1 MGWLMNP
8 IYNAI
13 SWILLR
19 WHWVWDHILPDGR
32 FLGTTWDWVLAIVFL
47 VITVRIILF
56 PIFVKQIRSQR
67 AMQALAPKVKE
78 LQAKYKGD
86 QQTLREEMLK
96 LYQTEKVNPLM
107 GCLPLLLQIPV
118 FFGLFHV
125 LSYINPFQTN
135 KTQYGWT
142 VGEFD
147 GAAGSSLFTAP
158 IPARFAD
165 GAQQL
170 AALGSHGVAVK
181 VVAGI
186 LVLIMMLTTFMTSR
200 QMILKTGWSQDPQ
213 QRMIQK
219 LMLYGIPF
227 SLLLSGWY
235 FPIGVII
242 YWVVQNLF
250 SLGQQYWVL
259 HKYPP
264 PVTEANIP
272 PKTASARARQA
283 AAAKDPSFLARFFLV
298 LPPAPKPATGF
309 VAQDQTRS
317 GLFRRRTAATPPP
330 PPEPRS
336 LAPRPG
342 AKPKVTP
349 TGPTGSE
356 PTGTEPTGTEP
367 TDNGTAA
374 KSGPTSASSSEATP
388 SGSSTK
394 RTAAAKSPPAKVPPA
409 KARPAKQSPA
419 KAPPAKPATT
429 GGVASNGSAA
439 SGASAP
445 GPSAG
450 SGSGSSGAAAGSSP
464 NGGAGSASGGS
475 ATPSSAGGGS
485 ASGASAGSGAGRP
498 RSTTKKASS
507 PPRKGQPHRK
517 GGAKR

>member
-1 MGWLMNP
+1 MSWLMEP

-19 WHWVWDHILPDGR
+19 WHWVWDAILPNGN

-78 LQAKYKGD
+78 LQAKHKGD
-86 QQTLREEMLK
+86 QQTLREEMMK

-118 FFGLFHV
+118 FFGLFHT
-125 LSYINPFQTN
+125 LRYINPFEVN

-142 VGEFD
+142 VDQFNS
-147 GAAGSSLFTAP
+147 ASIARLFTAP
-158 IPARFAD
+158 IAARFAD
-165 GAQQL
+165 SSDHLALLGA
-170 AALGSHGVAVK
+170 HGAAVK
-181 VVAGI
+181 IVAGV

-242 YWVVQNLF
+242 YWVTQNLF

-264 PVTEANIP
+264 PVMESSAP
-272 PKTASARARQA
+272 AKSARERA
-283 AAAKDPSFLARFFLV
+283 ASTNQKGPGFLARFFQV
-298 LPPAPKPATGF
+298 KPAAPKTAGFVGSGQQPKTGFFRRRPEALPPAI
-309 VAQDQTRS
+309 
-317 GLFRRRTAATPPP
+317 
-330 PPEPRS
+330 EPRS

-342 AKPKVTP
+342 AKPKAPPSTPSPSSSSSNGATPDSETPKPATANGTPGKASGAKATP
-349 TGPTGSE
+349 TAKGSGPTKTS
-356 PTGTEPTGTEP
+356 PAKTATGGTSAARGP
-367 TDNGTAA
+367 SANGTAA
-374 KSGPTSASSSEATP
+374 STDAAGDGSGKTGGSTSASTG
-388 SGSSTK
+388 GSS
-394 RTAAAKSPPAKVPPA
+394 
-409 KARPAKQSPA
+409 
-419 KAPPAKPATT
+419 
-429 GGVASNGSAA
+429 NG
-439 SGASAP
+439 
-445 GPSAG
+445 
-450 SGSGSSGAAAGSSP
+450 
-464 NGGAGSASGGS
+464 
-475 ATPSSAGGGS
+475 
-485 ASGASAGSGAGRP
+485 GRP
-498 RSTTKKASS
+498 RAPAKKASGT
-507 PPRKGQPHRK
+507 PRKGQPNRK

>member
-1 MGWLMNP
+1 MEP

-19 WHWVWDHILPDGR
+19 WHWVWDHILPNGQ

-78 LQAKYKGD
+78 LQAKHKGD
-86 QQTLREEMLK
+86 QQTLREEMMK

-118 FFGLFHV
+118 FFGLFHT
-125 LSYINPFQTN
+125 LRYINPFEIN

-142 VGEFD
+142 VDQFNS
-147 GAAGSSLFTAP
+147 ASVARLFTAP
-158 IPARFAD
+158 IAATFAD
-165 GAQQL
+165 GHDKL
-170 AALGSHGVAVK
+170 ALLGSHGVAVK
-181 VVAGI
+181 VVAGV

-242 YWVVQNLF
+242 YWVTQNIF

-264 PVTEANIP
+264 PVMEGS
-272 PKTASARARQA
+272 TAAKSARERA
-283 AAAKDPSFLARFFLV
+283 AAANQKEPGVLARFFQV
-298 LPPAPKPATGF
+298 KPAAPKTAGF
-309 VAQDQTRS
+309 VGS
-317 GLFRRRTAATPPP
+317 GEQPKAGFFRRRPEAIPPAA
-330 PPEPRS
+330 PEPRS

-342 AKPKVTP
+342 AKPKAAPSTPQPPSTPSSSNGATAESASAAADGTP
-349 TGPTGSE
+349 TKSTGQ
-356 PTGTEPTGTEP
+356 
-367 TDNGTAA
+367 
-374 KSGPTSASSSEATP
+374 KATP
-388 SGSSTK
+388 AKGSGATKSTPARSTPAKGPAVKSAPAKGSTGGGSS
-394 RTAAAKSPPAKVPPA
+394 V
-409 KARPAKQSPA
+409 
-419 KAPPAKPATT
+419 
-429 GGVASNGSAA
+429 
-439 SGASAP
+439 SGASAN
-445 GPSAG
+445 
-450 SGSGSSGAAAGSSP
+450 GSSP
-464 NGGAGSASGGS
+464 NGASANGSPGG
-475 ATPSSAGGGS
+475 
-485 ASGASAGSGAGRP
+485 ASGAVAKTDGTSASSTSGSSNGSRP
-498 RSTTKKASS
+498 RPTTKKTGAT
-507 PPRKGQPHRK
+507 PRKGQPNRK

>member
-19 WHWVWDHILPDGR
+19 WHWVWDHILPDGQ

-78 LQAKYKGD
+78 LQTKYKGD
-86 QQTLREEMLK
+86 QQTLREEMMK

-118 FFGLFHV
+118 FFGLFRV
-125 LSYINPFQTN
+125 LSYLNPFEPN
-135 KTQYGWT
+135 KTQHGWT
-142 VGEFD
+142 VEQFD
-147 GAAGSSLFTAP
+147 SAAVARLFTAP
-158 IPARFAD
+158 ISARFAD
-165 GAQQL
+165 GADKL

-264 PVTEANIP
+264 PVTQSTIP
-272 PKTASARARQA
+272 EKSASARARNA
-283 AAAKDPSFLARFFLV
+283 AATKEPGFLARFFKV
-298 LPPAPKPATGF
+298 LPPAPKPAAGF
-309 VAQDQTRS
+309 VAQDRTRS

-349 TGPTGSE
+349 TSSTGSE
-356 PTGTEPTGTEP
+356 PTASEP
-367 TDNGTAA
+367 TDDGAAA
-374 KSGPTSASSSEATP
+374 KSATTSAST
-388 SGSSTK
+388 GSSTK
-394 RTAAAKSPPAKVPPA
+394 GSAAAKSPPAKPRPVKQTPA
-409 KARPAKQSPA
+409 KN
-419 KAPPAKPATT
+419 PPAKPATT
-429 GGVASNGSAA
+429 GAASNGSAS
-439 SGASAP
+439 SGANPTGAST
-445 GPSAG
+445 G
-450 SGSGSSGAAAGSSP
+450 SGSGSPGSSP
-464 NGGAGSASGGS
+464 NGGAGSA
-475 ATPSSAGGGS
+475 GGGS
-485 ASGASAGSGAGRP
+485 ASGGSASGGSAGSAAGRQ

-507 PPRKGQPHRK
+507 SPRKGQPHRK

>member
-1 MGWLMNP
+1 M
-8 IYNAI
+8 
-13 SWILLR
+13 
-19 WHWVWDHILPDGR
+19 
-32 FLGTTWDWVLAIVFL
+32 
-47 VITVRIILF
+47 
-56 PIFVKQIRSQR
+56 
-67 AMQALAPKVKE
+67 
-78 LQAKYKGD
+78 
-86 QQTLREEMLK
+86 K

-272 PKTASARARQA
+272 PKTASARTRQA
-283 AAAKDPSFLARFFLV
+283 AATKDPSFLARFFLV
-298 LPPAPKPATGF
+298 LPPAPKPANGF

-317 GLFRRRTAATPPP
+317 GLFRRRTAAAPPP

-349 TGPTGSE
+349 TGS
-356 PTGTEPTGTEP
+356 EP
-367 TDNGTAA
+367 TDNGTTT
-374 KSGPTSASSSEATP
+374 KSGPTSASTSEPTP

-394 RTAAAKSPPAKVPPA
+394 GAAAAKSPPAKSPPA

-429 GGVASNGSAA
+429 GGVASNGSAV
-439 SGASAP
+439 SGASPASP
-445 GPSAG
+445 TAG
-450 SGSGSSGAAAGSSP
+450 SGSGSSGPAAGPSP

>member
-1 MGWLMNP
+1 MSWLMEP

-19 WHWVWDHILPDGR
+19 WNWVWDAILPNGN

-78 LQAKYKGD
+78 LQAKHKGD
-86 QQTLREEMLK
+86 QQTLREEMMK

-118 FFGLFHV
+118 FFGLFHT
-125 LSYINPFQTN
+125 LRYINPFEVN

-142 VGEFD
+142 VDQFNS
-147 GAAGSSLFTAP
+147 ASIARLFTAP
-158 IPARFAD
+158 IAARFAD
-165 GAQQL
+165 SSDHLALLGA
-170 AALGSHGVAVK
+170 HGAAVK
-181 VVAGI
+181 IVAGV

-242 YWVVQNLF
+242 YWVTQNLF

-264 PVTEANIP
+264 PVMESSTP
-272 PKTASARARQA
+272 VKSARERATA
-283 AAAKDPSFLARFFLV
+283 AEKEPGFLARFFQV
-298 LPPAPKPATGF
+298 KPAAPKTAGFVGSGQPPRTGF
-309 VAQDQTRS
+309 
-317 GLFRRRTAATPPP
+317 FRRRTESIPSPAL
-330 PPEPRS
+330 EPRS

-342 AKPKVTP
+342 AKPKAPSSTSP
-349 TGPTGSE
+349 PSSSSDG
-356 PTGTEPTGTEP
+356 
-367 TDNGTAA
+367 DTAA
-374 KSGPTSASSSEATP
+374 TS
-388 SGSSTK
+388 
-394 RTAAAKSPPAKVPPA
+394 
-409 KARPAKQSPA
+409 
-419 KAPPAKPATT
+419 KPA
-429 GGVASNGSAA
+429 ASNGTPAK
-439 SGASAP
+439 
-445 GPSAG
+445 SAG
-450 SGSGSSGAAAGSSP
+450 AKATTSAKGSVPTKSTPAKSTPTKGTPAK
-464 NGGAGSASGGS
+464 GSASGTSSSRGPSANGS
-475 ATPSSAGGGS
+475 AGATPAVPD
-485 ASGASAGSGAGRP
+485 GSGAAGNGTAGNGTDGGGTSGNGTSATTRGSSNGA
-498 RSTTKKASS
+498 RSRATPKKASGTA
-507 PPRKGQPHRK
+507 RKGQPNRK

>member
-1 MGWLMNP
+1 MM
-8 IYNAI
+8 
-13 SWILLR
+13 
-19 WHWVWDHILPDGR
+19 
-32 FLGTTWDWVLAIVFL
+32 
-47 VITVRIILF
+47 
-56 PIFVKQIRSQR
+56 
-67 AMQALAPKVKE
+67 
-78 LQAKYKGD
+78 
-86 QQTLREEMLK
+86 K

-142 VGEFD
+142 AGEFD
-147 GAAGSSLFTAP
+147 GATGSALFTAP

-165 GAQQL
+165 GAAQL

-242 YWVVQNLF
+242 YWVVQNVF

-264 PVTEANIP
+264 PVTENNIP
-272 PKTASARARQA
+272 PKTASARARTA
-283 AAAKDPSFLARFFLV
+283 AATKDPGFLARFFKV
-298 LPPAPKPATGF
+298 LPPAPKPAAGF

-317 GLFRRRTAATPPP
+317 GLFRRRTAATPTPPP

-349 TGPTGSE
+349 TSPTGSE
-356 PTGTEPTGTEP
+356 PTGSEPTGSEP
-367 TDNGTAA
+367 TAAEPADNGAAA
-374 KSGPTSASSSEATP
+374 KSASTSASTGNAAST
-388 SGSSTK
+388 GSSTK
-394 RTAAAKSPPAKVPPA
+394 GPAAAKSPPAKP
-409 KARPAKQSPA
+409 RPAKQTPA
-419 KAPPAKPATT
+419 KNPPAKPAPT
-429 GGVASNGSAA
+429 GAASNGSAA
-439 SGASAP
+439 SGANPTGAST
-445 GPSAG
+445 G
-450 SGSGSSGAAAGSSP
+450 SGSGSSGSSPSPSP
-464 NGGAGSASGGS
+464 NGGAASASGGS
-475 ATPSSAGGGS
+475 TSGG
-485 ASGASAGSGAGRP
+485 SAGSGSGRP